1 MTSFKASQILTKMPG
16 IYKVVFVVDRKDL
29 DFQTMKEF
37 NSFRKDSV
45 DGTSNTKALVD
56 QLTDDAKLIVT
67 TVQKLNNAVSKK
79 ACAKLNTVASKKMVF
94 IFDECHRS
102 QFGETHQRITE
113 FFPDHQLFGFTGT
126 PIFAE
131 NASKND
137 LGKRTTRD
145 LFGDCLHKYVITDAI
160 RDEKVLPF
168 GVEYIGRY
176 RDTSRTFV
184 DIDVEAID
192 TAEVLNSEKRIAKV
206 VDYIVAH
213 HDAKTFNRDFTAIL
227 AVSSIDTLITYYQCF
242 AKGREAG
249 EHDLRVAPIFTYRPT
264 RKCPIPKTTCHQAMA
279 IMAWRAEHLRCM
291 GCRIPA
297 RSWTP

>member
-1 MTSFKASQILTKMPG
+1 M
-16 IYKVVFVVDRKDL
+16 VDKDL

-56 QLTDDAKLIVT
+56 QLTDDTKLIVT
-67 TVQKLNNAVSKK
+67 TVQKLNNAVTKK
-79 ACAKLNTVASKKMVF
+79 AYAAKLNTVASDKMVF
-94 IFDECHRS
+94 IFDAREPAHHGVLPQPPALWVHGDAHFRGECLH
-102 QFGETHQRITE
+102 
-113 FFPDHQLFGFTGT
+113 
-126 PIFAE
+126 
-131 NASKND
+131 D

-145 LFGDCLHKYVITDAI
+145 GDWTSTLSRTPSA
-160 RDEKVLPF
+160 EKVLPF

-213 HDAKTFNRDFTAIL
+213 HDAKTFNRDFTAIDDYSTC
-227 AVSSIDTLITYYQCF
+227 VSHPSSRTDNESVRCR
-242 AKGREAG
+242 G
-249 EHDLRVAPIFTYRPT
+249 LRALR
-264 RKCPIPKTTCHQAMA
+264 R
-279 IMAWRAEHLRCM
+279 WRLWRIRCM

-297 RSWTP
+297 RSS